1 MEENRDGH
9 AIVASVIKL
18 VIVSNVI
25 KSLEKGGFFS
35 PSDREKFARVA
46 RGYGIEGSV
55 IEEVIDIGQTISLI
69 HRHEDWLDG
78 SDLERE
84 EKKAVRAELQNSIDE
99 NLEALRKITNSLF
112 AAKFV
117 ADLTRS
123 MFPLNVQKMMEV
135 LNNYNNKD
143 GSK

>member
-9 AIVASVIKL
+9 A
-18 VIVSNVI
+18 IVSNVI
-25 KSLEKGGFFS
+25 KSLEKGGSFS
-35 PSDREKFARVA
+35 PSDRAKFAQTA
-46 RGYGIEGSV
+46 REHGIEGSV
-55 IEEVIDIGQTISLI
+55 IEEVIDIAQIISLI
-69 HRHEDWLDG
+69 HRHEDWLDV
-78 SDLERE
+78 SDLARE
-84 EKKAVRAELQNSIDE
+84 EKKAMRTELQKSIDE

>member
-9 AIVASVIKL
+9 A
-18 VIVSNVI
+18 IVSNVI
-25 KSLEKGGFFS
+25 KSLEKGGSFS
-35 PSDREKFARVA
+35 PSDRAKFAQTA
-46 RGYGIEGSV
+46 REHGIEGSV
-55 IEEVIDIGQTISLI
+55 IEEIIDIAQTLSLI
-69 HRHEDWLDG
+69 YRHEDRLDG
-78 SDLERE
+78 SDLARE
-84 EKKAVRAELQNSIDE
+84 KKKAVRAELQKSIDE

>member
-1 MEENRDGH
+1 M
-9 AIVASVIKL
+9 
-18 VIVSNVI
+18 SNVI

-35 PSDREKFARVA
+35 PSDREKFAQTA
-46 RGYGIEGSV
+46 REHGIEGSV
-55 IEEVIDIGQTISLI
+55 IEEVIDIAQIISLI
-69 HRHEDWLDG
+69 HRHEDWLDV
-78 SDLERE
+78 SDLARE
-84 EKKAVRAELQNSIDE
+84 EKKAMRTELQKSIDE

>member
-1 MEENRDGH
+1 MLLRP
-9 AIVASVIKL
+9 L
-18 VIVSNVI
+18 V
-25 KSLEKGGFFS
+25 L
-35 PSDREKFARVA
+35 
-46 RGYGIEGSV
+46 
-55 IEEVIDIGQTISLI
+55 
-69 HRHEDWLDG
+69 HRHEDRLDA
-78 SDLERE
+78 SDLVRE
-84 EKKAVRAELQNSIDE
+84 EKKAVHAELQKSIDE

>member
-9 AIVASVIKL
+9 A
-18 VIVSNVI
+18 IVSNVI
-25 KSLEKGGFFS
+25 KSLEKGGSFS
-35 PSDREKFARVA
+35 PSDRAKFARVA
-46 RGYGIEGSV
+46 REHGIEGSV
-55 IEEVIDIGQTISLI
+55 IGEVIDIAQTISLI
-69 HRHEDWLDG
+69 YRHEDRIDR
-78 SDLERE
+78 SDLARE
-84 EKKAVRAELQNSIDE
+84 EKKAVRTELQKSIDE

-135 LNNYNNKD
+135 LNNYYNKD

>member
-1 MEENRDGH
+1 MDKKRDGH
-9 AIVASVIKL
+9 AIV
-18 VIVSNVI
+18 SNVI
-25 KSLEKGGFFS
+25 KPLEKGGFFS
-35 PSDREKFARVA
+35 QSDRAKFARVA
-46 RGYGIEGSV
+46 REHGIEGSV
-55 IEEVIDIGQTISLI
+55 IEEVIDIGQTLSLI
-69 HRHEDWLDG
+69 YCHEDRLDA
-78 SDLERE
+78 SDLARE
-84 EKKAVRAELQNSIDE
+84 EKKAMSTELQKSIDE

>member
-9 AIVASVIKL
+9 A
-18 VIVSNVI
+18 IVSNVI

-46 RGYGIEGSV
+46 REHGIEGSV
-55 IEEVIDIGQTISLI
+55 IEEVIDIGQTLSLI
-69 HRHEDWLDG
+69 YCHEDRLDA
-78 SDLERE
+78 SDLARE
-84 EKKAVRAELQNSIDE
+84 EKKAVRAELQKSIDE

-123 MFPLNVQKMMEV
+123 MFLLNVQKMMEV